1 MSSILQDLRFA
12 ARRLVR
18 DRRFTLAA
26 VAALALGIGATSAI
40 FTIVNAVLLRSLPFD
55 DPDRIMMIST
65 RDAQG
70 REFGVS
76 EPDFEDWR
84 REVRTFSGISL
95 VQMGPVNFSADD
107 RAPDRYDGV
116 YISWNGF
123 SLIGTQPVIGRGFS
137 AEDDRP
143 GSPPVMLLSYTVWQ
157 SRYGGDRAIIGRT
170 IRANSEPAT
179 IIGVMPPGMEFPFN
193 SDVWLPLAQRP
204 TAQTR
209 AGRAGRLL
217 MAYGRLA
224 DGMTIEQARTEMT
237 GITGQLAVQ
246 FPDTNK
252 GVTASRLARSL
263 SRSSARRYACC
274 SGRSWAPSASFF
286 SSRARTSPICCSRA
300 RPTARA
306 RWPCVSRSARLDG
319 ASSGSCS
326 SRACCSRLSRASR
339 ASASRMPAS
348 AGSTPTPR
356 TSASRTGW
364 CFPWTARSSRF
375 SRPCA
380 WSPVSSS
387 AWRRRSTSRAPA

>member
-1 MSSILQDLRFA
+1 MNSIIQDLRYA
-12 ARRLVR
+12 ARRLVK
-18 DRRFTLAA
+18 DPRFTLAA
-26 VAALALGIGATSAI
+26 VAALALGIGATSAV
-40 FTIVNAVLLRSLPFD
+40 FTLVNAVLLRSLPFD
-55 DPDRIMMIST
+55 DPDRIMMIGT
-65 RDAQG
+65 KDAQG

-107 RAPDRYDGV
+107 RAPDQYDGV

-137 AEDDRP
+137 VEDDRP

-157 SRYGGDRAIIGRT
+157 SRYGGDRAIVGRT

-179 IIGVMPPGMEFPFN
+179 VIGVMPPGMEFPFN

-237 GITGQLAVQ
+237 GITGQPATQ

-252 GVTASRLARSL
+252 GVT
-263 SRSSARRYACC
+263 
-274 SGRSWAPSASFF
+274 G
-286 SSRARTSPICCSRA
+286 
-300 RPTARA
+300 
-306 RWPCVSRSARLDG
+306 
-319 ASSGSCS
+319 
-326 SRACCSRLSRASR
+326 
-339 ASASRMPAS
+339 
-348 AGSTPTPR
+348 
-356 TSASRTGW
+356 
-364 CFPWTARSSRF
+364 
-375 SRPCA
+375 
-380 WSPVSSS
+380 
-387 AWRRRSTSRAPA
+387 